1 MADDDAEQR
10 RPEGSDPEDRPDE
23 RSASDGSAVPD
34 QGAQREPG
42 QDRPAQKPLGPNPS
56 GGSGFG
62 SDSGSSSGFGSTGGN
77 PGPAGFGSTPSAGG
91 GSGSGPTNP
100 LEALFASLGGGMGG
114 MGGAAGGNP
123 DLGAFMEQL
132 QGAFSMLGGPGGIFG
147 GGGQPPDGGV
157 NWEVTKDTARKT
169 AASLGPDPTPTGA
182 DQRAL
187 DEAASIAETWLDEAT
202 SFPRTGGKVTAWSRA
217 EWIENTMPV
226 WRRLVEPVATHI
238 ADAMEGAL
246 SFSAEDHPEA
256 AQFAGMEQM
265 LRPMLRT
272 SGAGM
277 FGMQLGQG
285 LGRLSTEVIGA
296 TEIGLPLAE
305 DNRVA
310 LLPTNIAAFGD
321 GLDQS
326 STDVTLY
333 LTLRESARSRLF
345 ASAPWLREQM
355 LALVEQYAR
364 GITIDTSALE
374 QAVSEIDPTNFEQ
387 LSSTLEGGLFE
398 PQKTPEQQ
406 ATLQRLETMLALVEG
421 WVDDV
426 VDVATERWMPAA
438 DALAET
444 VRRRRATG
452 GPAEATFSTLVGL
465 ELRPRRMRDAANL
478 WAAVR
483 DARGADG
490 RDAVWSHP
498 DLTPT
503 SADLDD
509 PIGFAQSKPAANTD
523 DEFDAAMA
531 ELLDE
536 ADGTGPT
543 DRTERPDDGPTQA
556 GDAGDQPDD
565 DEPGSDNRPDRD
577 A

>member
-1 MADDDAEQR
+1 MADDSADQR
-10 RPEGSDPEDRPDE
+10 PDGSDPEDRPD
-23 RSASDGSAVPD
+23 RSEPDSGSDSGSK
-34 QGAQREPG
+34 ESPG
-42 QDRPAQKPLGPNPS
+42 GTDKPAQKPLGPTPS
-56 GGSGFG
+56 SGSGPG
-62 SDSGSSSGFGSTGGN
+62 TSSGSSSGFGSSGN
-77 PGPAGFGSTPSAGG
+77 PGPVGFGSTPGSAPGG
-91 GSGSGPTNP
+91 GMNNPGGGTNNP
-100 LEALFASLGGGMGG
+100 LEALFASLGGGG
-114 MGGAAGGNP
+114 GGNP

-132 QGAFSMLGGPGGIFG
+132 QGAFAMLGGPGGLFG
-147 GGGQPPDGGV
+147 AGGQAPDGGV
-157 NWEVTKDTARKT
+157 NWDVTKDTARKT
-169 AASLGPDPTPTGA
+169 AASLGPDPTPDRA
-182 DQRAL
+182 DQRSL

-202 SFPRTGGKVTAWSRA
+202 SFPRSGGGIAAWSRA

-285 LGRLSTEVIGA
+285 LGRLATEVIGA
-296 TEIGLPLAE
+296 TDIGLPLAE
-305 DNRVA
+305 KNQVA
-310 LLPTNIAAFGD
+310 LLPRNIAAFGE

-326 STDVTLY
+326 ATDVTLY

-345 ASAPWLREQM
+345 AAAPWLREQM

-406 ATLQRLETMLALVEG
+406 ATLERLETMLALVEG

-426 VDVATERWMPAA
+426 VDAATERWMPAA

-483 DARGADG
+483 DARGAEG

-498 DLTPT
+498 DLIPT

-509 PIGFAQSKPAANTD
+509 PIGFAQSKPAANTN
-523 DEFDAAMA
+523 DEFDAALA

-536 ADGTGPT
+536 AEQADQQT
-543 DRTERPDDGPTQA
+543 D
-556 GDAGDQPDD
+556 
-565 DEPGSDNRPDRD
+565 PGSDNTSDDADGPDDGGSGQRPGHDG
-577 A
+577 